1 MSRRLAKV
9 ISKGV
14 KPTKYQPVE
23 LYTQSALFRGYNH
36 IKRDILPKIYMWSQ
50 FICGLCTSSL
60 STASS

>member
-23 LYTQSALFRGYNH
+23 LYTQSALFRAYNH
-36 IKRDILPKIYMWSQ
+36 IKSDI
-50 FICGLCTSSL
+50 
-60 STASS
+60 